1 MIRQAPLR
9 LYSGGGIV
17 LALGDLSLAWAASP
31 ELALPRDRVRAAHEL
46 GINLLH
52 FAWQRHHWTQIQQSA
67 PVAPV

>member
-1 MIRQAPLR
+1 MLFR
-9 LYSGGGIV
+9 S
-17 LALGDLSLAWAASP
+17 WAASP

-67 PVAPV
+67 PIAAA